1 MITRIEE
8 SKGRNG
14 TLADAF
20 SAFVNAAGRLEN
32 SYSSLQSEVAQLR
45 QELKTRDAQLA
56 SSLAENKRVRHALHC
71 IVEALPCGVVV
82 LDEDQNV
89 VLSNPEAYKL
99 LNIPVGS
106 LEQRQPAPALLQ
118 KMVGAADSRNGTE
131 SEQEF
136 GIHGAAGK
144 RWVAL
149 SKRRIQVPG
158 LVPDSSSSDGFVVIA
173 RDITA
178 HKEVEQE
185 RERSRNM
192 VALAEV
198 ASVLAHEVRNPLG
211 GLELISG
218 LLADADLTEEAKGWV
233 ENIRAGV
240 RQMSATVNNIL
251 GMHTMGT
258 VRLIPVRIGELL
270 AGSIR
275 FVQPMAQQSEIQ
287 ITFQDGTGDAQIA
300 ADSNSF
306 RQVVLNLA
314 CNAFKFTPPG
324 GRLTVSAQGT
334 RRRGRNKV
342 VIEFADTGAGIAPEN
357 LHRVF
362 EAGFSGGNSPGL
374 GLAIC
379 KRIVEQHG
387 GKIMVRSR
395 LGEGAT
401 FSMEF
406 PAL

>member
-1 MITRIEE
+1 
-8 SKGRNG
+8 
-14 TLADAF
+14 
-20 SAFVNAAGRLEN
+20 
-32 SYSSLQSEVAQLR
+32 
-45 QELKTRDAQLA
+45 LKTRDAQLA

-71 IVEALPCGVVV
+71 IVETMPCGVIV
-82 LDEDQNV
+82 LDENQDV

-99 LNIPVGS
+99 LSVPVVS
-106 LEQRQPAPALLQ
+106 LEQRHPAQAILRKLAGPA
-118 KMVGAADSRNGTE
+118 GTQSGTD
-131 SEQEF
+131 SEQELR
-136 GIHGAAGK
+136 IDEAAGK
-144 RWVAL
+144 RWLAL
-149 SKRRIQVPG
+149 RRRQIQVPG
-158 LVPDSSSSDGFVVIA
+158 LVPDSGSDEGVVLIL

-178 HKEVEQE
+178 HKEIEQQ
-185 RERSRNM
+185 RERNRYM

-198 ASVLAHEVRNPLG
+198 SSVLAHEVRNPLA

-218 LLADADLTEEAKGWV
+218 LLADADLGDEAKGWV

-240 RQMSATVNNIL
+240 RQLSATVNNIL
-251 GMHTMGT
+251 GLHALGAPQL
-258 VRLIPVRIGELL
+258 VPVRIGELL
-270 AGSIR
+270 ASSTR

-287 ITFQDGTGDAQIA
+287 TSLVDETGDAQIA

-306 RQVVLNLA
+306 RQVFLNLA

-324 GRLTVSAQGT
+324 GRFTVSARAVRKGGLNQ
-334 RRRGRNKV
+334 V

-357 LHRVF
+357 LGRIF
-362 EAGFSGGNSPGL
+362 EVGFSSGNSPGL

-387 GKIMVRSR
+387 GSLSVRSR
-395 LGEGAT
+395 LGKGAT